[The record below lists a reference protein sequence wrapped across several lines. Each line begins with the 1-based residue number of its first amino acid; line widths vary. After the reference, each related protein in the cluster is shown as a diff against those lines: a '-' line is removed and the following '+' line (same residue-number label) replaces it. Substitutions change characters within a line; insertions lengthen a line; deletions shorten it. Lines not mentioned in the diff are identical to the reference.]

1 MAGFE
6 DSAEY
11 KLAMQAYMRR
21 QKAKNGAKIFLNG
34 AKKIYTTIDNNIT
47 AHRIDGR
54 KNFRATV
61 HRVQEGALNS

>member
-11 KLAMQAYMRR
+11 KMAMQAYMRR
-21 QKAKNGAKIFLNG
+21 QKAKDSAKSFVNG

-47 AHRIDGR
+47 ARRIEIK